1 MLLLDFETSL
11 LLLLAILLNPLE
23 LEFGVTVILLRGG
36 DLLLVGSND
45 GVVLILLP
53 TGMSLGVDLLGVL
66 RFSLLLLISSIIS
79 IPFGKQ
85 NPGIPGGNG

>member
-1 MLLLDFETSL
+1 LLLLDFETSL

-23 LEFGVTVILLRGG
+23 LEFGVISLRGG
-36 DLLLVGSND
+36 DLLLVVFND
-45 GVVLILLP
+45 GGVFILLP